1 MLPATW
7 QALSAVLDLLHA
19 EFTSAPNLT
28 AEAAAQNLTWAP
40 VSVSAVTVDSYD
52 LAMNTSDSA
61 LLTLSLSA
69 SLGVSGD
76 ISDIAP
82 DASTSRRRRLL
93 QTASGL
99 FAPFVVL
106 GSAACYRLHQVC
118 LHLVLSRVLP
128 LVTHCIRSVCIPCC
142 LGS

>member
-1 MLPATW
+1 MCAMIVLFGMEATR
-7 QALSAVLDLLHA
+7 QMLSALLDLLHA
-19 EFTSAPNLT
+19 EFSSAPNLT
-28 AEAAAQNLTWAP
+28 AAAAAQNLTWAP

-76 ISDIAP
+76 ISDVAP

-99 FAPFVVL
+99 FASCVVS
-106 GSAACYRLHQVC
+106 GPEHGR
-118 LHLVLSRVLP
+118 
-128 LVTHCIRSVCIPCC
+128 
-142 LGS
+142 